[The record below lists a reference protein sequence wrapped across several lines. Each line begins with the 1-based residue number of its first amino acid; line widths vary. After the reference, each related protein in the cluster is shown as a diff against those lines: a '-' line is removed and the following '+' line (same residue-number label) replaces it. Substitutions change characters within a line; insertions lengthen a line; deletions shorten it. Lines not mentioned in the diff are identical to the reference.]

1 MWLTSFIVITG
12 DFHIVYMFPMVCVIL
27 TGLRF
32 SRDPFLSWLLQTSHV
47 LSLPPLLCFLLSS
60 QNLRMINRS
69 VKNDLICLLFRI
81 LRRIAVIFRWKML
94 MGKGAPLVSPTS
106 AALILCCFF
115 ILDYP
120 TSLGRGWEALSWK
133 VEKKTNRAFCS
144 LCTKAEQQITQK
156 SEWLRT
162 KIVIVVGYFSFCL
175 LPFLLHLGFLN
186 WVAFSFRGIFILGL
200 KRGRSADLW
209 SPQPRSLTWK
219 RRIWGRICKSYS
231 SMYG

>member
-1 MWLTSFIVITG
+1 MKNADGKGRSSCVTHLCSF
-12 DFHIVYMFPMVCVIL
+12 D
-27 TGLRF
+27 
-32 SRDPFLSWLLQTSHV
+32 S
-47 LSLPPLLCFLLSS
+47 
-60 QNLRMINRS
+60 
-69 VKNDLICLLFRI
+69 LLFFHPGLSNFPGEGLGSI
-81 LRRIAVIFRWKML
+81 KL
-94 MGKGAPLVSPTS
+94 KG
-106 AALILCCFF
+106 
-115 ILDYP
+115 
-120 TSLGRGWEALSWK
+120 K

-162 KIVIVVGYFSFCL
+162 KIVIVVGCFSFCL